1 MSIVINRVFE
11 AFFDKIAND
20 FSGED
25 FTAKDLMKLFNE
37 YGKDESDSD
46 TDTKKKKK
54 KDPNAP
60 KMHNSAY
67 IHYGQINRMKIIS
80 IMNEEYD
87 KMSPDDLS
95 NKADEIFK
103 KVKKDK
109 DQKISDWI
117 AKPQATQT
125 EIMKRCGIEW
135 KNLSEKKMKRYK
147 DVAEKDKVRYTT
159 EIDKYKLSDD
169 YKNFNK

>member
-11 AFFDKIAND
+11 AVFEKIADD
-20 FSGED
+20 FSGEE

-37 YGKDESDSD
+37 YGKDDSESD
-46 TDTKKKKK
+46 TETKKKKK

-67 IHYGQINRMKIIS
+67 IHYGQINREKIIS
-80 IMNEEYD
+80 TMNEEYD

-117 AKPQATQT
+117 AKPKATQT

-135 KNLSEKKMKRYK
+135 KNLSEKKMSKYK
-147 DVAEKDKVRYTT
+147 NIAEKDKVRYTT
-159 EIDKYKLSDD
+159 AFDKYKLTDD
-169 YKNFNK
+169 YKNFNN

>member
-1 MSIVINRVFE
+1 
-11 AFFDKIAND
+11 
-20 FSGED
+20 
-25 FTAKDLMKLFNE
+25 
-37 YGKDESDSD
+37 
-46 TDTKKKKK
+46 
-54 KDPNAP
+54 
-60 KMHNSAY
+60 
-67 IHYGQINRMKIIS
+67 
-80 IMNEEYD
+80 MNEEYD

-103 KVKKDK
+103 KVKKDKK

-135 KNLSEKKMKRYK
+135 KNLSEKKMSKYK
-147 DVAEKDKVRYTT
+147 NIAEKDKVRYTT
-159 EIDKYKLSDD
+159 ALDKYKLTDD

>member
-11 AFFDKIAND
+11 AVFEKIADD
-20 FSGED
+20 FSGEE

-37 YGKDESDSD
+37 YGKDESESD

-60 KMHNSAY
+60 KMYTSAY
-67 IHYGQINRMKIIS
+67 IHYGQINRMKIIG

-103 KVKKDK
+103 KIKKDK
-109 DQKISDWI
+109 NQKISDWI
-117 AKPQATQT
+117 AKPQAIQT

-135 KNLSEKKMKRYK
+135 KNLSEKKMGKYK
-147 DVAEKDKVRYTT
+147 DIAEKDKVRYTK
-159 EIDKYKLSDD
+159 EIDKYKFTDD